1 MAAGRRES
9 AGTDLVLFE
18 TLTEV
23 TAELLDIQ
31 PLRSAVEAILTWE
44 PTRKPRVVKTPS
56 LEALNAS
63 KLLSRSGADYCSAL
77 VELDR
82 DEDGGRFIWVVKS
95 RYSVSVSGRL
105 SFEMSGDGTQL
116 VRDDRSGAVAG
127 AALQTAASTPQA
139 ELSVQTTPCPTTVR
153 SEPAPVAAARAE
165 EQRRILVIDDE
176 SEAREQLQS
185 WLGEDHDV
193 TTVDSGL
200 QAISE
205 VTANPPHLIDAAVHN
220 GAAPRTV
227 PTSRAMDAITTGM
240 VNGLTTALLLITGVL
255 AVALLSP
262 RPAIVALAPNLLPL
276 VIVGGTMG
284 WPGVPLSF

>member
-1 MAAGRRES
+1 
-9 AGTDLVLFE
+9 
-18 TLTEV
+18 
-23 TAELLDIQ
+23 
-31 PLRSAVEAILTWE
+31 
-44 PTRKPRVVKTPS
+44 
-56 LEALNAS
+56 
-63 KLLSRSGADYCSAL
+63 
-77 VELDR
+77 
-82 DEDGGRFIWVVKS
+82 
-95 RYSVSVSGRL
+95 
-105 SFEMSGDGTQL
+105 MSSDGTQL

-139 ELSVQTTPCPTTVR
+139 ALAVQTTPCPTTVQ
-153 SEPAPVAAARAE
+153 SEPAPVSEARAE
-165 EQRRILVIDDE
+165 ERRRILVIDDE

-193 TTVDSGL
+193 TAVDSGL

-205 VTANPPHLIDAAVHN
+205 VTANPPHLIDAAVRN
-220 GAAPRTV
+220 DAAPRTV
-227 PTSRAMDAITTGM
+227 PASRALATQYLLLYEMSDDHRHYIAAAQTHLHPGVRINSRNSTDVERIRAKIDEFAGRRSDQLSVEILGNWFLFSRAMDAITAGM

-255 AVALLSP
+255 AVALRSP